1 MTYHDYKI
9 YMAKRTRSIELKLKG
24 KRVEIPA
31 KIKPIKYSGK
41 IGYLDILNVLTITI

>member
-24 KRVEIPA
+24 KPIEIPA
-31 KIKPIKYSGK
+31 KIKPIKYSK
-41 IGYLDILNVLTITI
+41 KLGYLDILTITL

>member
-24 KRVEIPA
+24 KPVEIPA

-41 IGYLDILNVLTITI
+41 IGYLDILTITL